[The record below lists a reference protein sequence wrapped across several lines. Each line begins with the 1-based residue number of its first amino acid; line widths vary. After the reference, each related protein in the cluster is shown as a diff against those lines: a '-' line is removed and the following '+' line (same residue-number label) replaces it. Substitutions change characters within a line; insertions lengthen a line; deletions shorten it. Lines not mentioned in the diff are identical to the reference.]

1 MSPGVETTFLQQLV
15 HLDNK
20 AKAAVVLGEIN
31 KNYVVTPDIDRL
43 LQDLFVN
50 GGQTPGDKE
59 WNQQK
64 AEILRIRREGGPS
77 LMKMDM
83 DD

>member
-1 MSPGVETTFLQQLV
+1 VETTFLQQLV
-15 HLDNK
+15 HLDSK

-43 LQDLFVN
+43 LQDLFIN

-59 WNQQK
+59 WEDHKRKIQRMR
-64 AEILRIRREGGPS
+64 AEGATG
-77 LMKMDM
+77 LMKMEM
-83 DD
+83 D

>member
-1 MSPGVETTFLQQLV
+1 METTFLQQLV
-15 HLDNK
+15 HLDSK
-20 AKAAVVLGEIN
+20 AKAAVVLGEVN

-43 LQDLFVN
+43 LQDLFIN

-59 WNQQK
+59 WAARK
-64 AEILRIRREGGPS
+64 AEVLRQAREGGPN
-77 LMKMDM
+77 LMKMEM

>member
-1 MSPGVETTFLQQLV
+1 M

-20 AKAAVVLGEIN
+20 AKAAVVLGEVN

-43 LQDLFVN
+43 LQDLFIN

-59 WNQQK
+59 WEDKK
-64 AEILRIRREGGPS
+64 AEAQRRAREGGPH
-77 LMKMDM
+77 LMKMDL

>member
-1 MSPGVETTFLQQLV
+1 M
-15 HLDNK
+15 HLDSK

-43 LQDLFVN
+43 LQDLFIN
-50 GGQTPGDKE
+50 GGHTPGDKE
-59 WNQQK
+59 WDQQK
-64 AEILRIRREGGPS
+64 AEILRMRREGGPN
-77 LMKMDM
+77 LVKMEV